1 MIMNNVKIGLYS
13 FVLPN
18 PADLL
23 PLLLVSENSDYSNMI
38 HYF

>member
-13 FVLPN
+13 FVSPN

-23 PLLLVSENSDYSNMI
+23 PLLLVSQNSDNNNMA
-38 HYF
+38 HCS